1 MVRGKWEEESLKSF
15 FKKGELGDRIAVRV
29 NTFREDFF
37 QMVETL
43 GYLNVERNN
52 PG

>member
-1 MVRGKWEEESLKSF
+1 MRGKWEEEFLKSF
-15 FKKGELGDRIAVRV
+15 FKKGEFGDGIAMRV